1 VREVERDLGSFL
13 GEEGKEED
21 KGAKRVGHTP
31 WKKGALKD
39 TVGTVGTVIVADK
52 GVVDREDR
60 VDRGDREDRVSEREG
75 S

>member
-1 VREVERDLGSFL
+1 MREVERDLGSFL

-39 TVGTVGTVIVADK
+39 TVGTVIVADK

-60 VDRGDREDRVSEREG
+60 GDREDREDRVSEREG

>member
-1 VREVERDLGSFL
+1 MREVERDLGSFL

-21 KGAKRVGHTP
+21 KGAKRAGHTP
-31 WKKGALKD
+31 WKKAALK
-39 TVGTVGTVIVADK
+39 GTVGTVIVADK
-52 GVVDREDR
+52 GVEDR

>member
-1 VREVERDLGSFL
+1 MREVERDLGSFL

-21 KGAKRVGHTP
+21 KGAKRAGHTP
-31 WKKGALKD
+31 WKKAALKG

-52 GVVDREDR
+52 GVEDR